1 VYTVSGCAG
10 ARPWPRPWASPAATV
25 AECDGGATLQ
35 RGAAASLGGGG
46 DAELGVGGGGNPD
59 ASATSKAAV
68 GGLSEKD

>member
-1 VYTVSGCAG
+1 VYTVSGCVE
-10 ARPWPRPWASPAATV
+10 ARPWPRLWASPAATV

-46 DAELGVGGGGNPD
+46 DAELGVGGGSPN